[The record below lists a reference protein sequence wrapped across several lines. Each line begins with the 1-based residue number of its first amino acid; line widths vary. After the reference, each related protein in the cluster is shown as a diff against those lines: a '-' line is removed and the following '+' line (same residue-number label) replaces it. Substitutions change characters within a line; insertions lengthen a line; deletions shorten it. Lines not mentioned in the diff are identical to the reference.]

1 MADEGPRELPDFADE
16 EHEVPH
22 LSEVC
27 LGAP

>member
-1 MADEGPRELPDFADE
+1 MADEGPRELPNFADE

-22 LSEVC
+22 LSEVR